1 MDRNIMNKIYS
12 DQRILNYLR
21 YNPKWYK
28 ILYYAPERLNEFLDE
43 AKESLKIRLYDKLE
57 EFKGQLSFL
66 SSLIEYINK

>member
-1 MDRNIMNKIYS
+1 MNKIYS